1 MPLPSHQLSSTLLH
15 IKLRI
20 SNQNR
25 NLPKSSPLSNSIFC
39 DFSLDIVQLFS
50 NSIEFFVSVFQK
62 KSLSYICC
70 SITFERGLLFF
81 HLELEF
87 RKSRSGTKRSD
98 SRPDRR
104 FFGKRRP
111 SLIRLFRR
119 VKRGVIIRGPPNET
133 RPWKALPF
141 PCATQG
147 GSLTRFSPRLC
158 PGNRSC
164 VSNVSRFGDPL
175 DRILLVRMNNNNNNK
190 DHAGFIRFDYIHPL

>member
-1 MPLPSHQLSSTLLH
+1 MFRRLLLPSHQLSSTLLH

-25 NLPKSSPLSNSIFC
+25 NLPKSPRFPIPSFAISPS
-39 DFSLDIVQLFS
+39 IVQLFP
-50 NSIEFFVSVFQK
+50 NPIEFFAVFQR

-70 SITFERGLLFF
+70 SIAFERGLLFF

-98 SRPDRR
+98 SRPDRW
-104 FFGKRRP
+104 FFGKRQP

-119 VKRGVIIRGPPNET
+119 IKRGVIIRGPPNET

-158 PGNRSC
+158 RGSGESIVRIERIPFRRSLGPNLAR
-164 VSNVSRFGDPL
+164 SNE
-175 DRILLVRMNNNNNNK
+175 
-190 DHAGFIRFDYIHPL
+190 

>member
-25 NLPKSSPLSNSIFC
+25 NLPKISFLIPLLFIFYNFSSS
-39 DFSLDIVQLFS
+39 IVQLS
-50 NSIEFFVSVFQK
+50 PNPIEFFAVFEK

-70 SITFERGLLFF
+70 SIAFERGLLFF
-81 HLELEF
+81 HLEF

-158 PGNRSC
+158 RGSGESIVRIERIPFRRSLGPNLAR
-164 VSNVSRFGDPL
+164 SNE
-175 DRILLVRMNNNNNNK
+175 
-190 DHAGFIRFDYIHPL
+190 

>member
-25 NLPKSSPLSNSIFC
+25 NLPKISFLIPLLFIFYNFSSS
-39 DFSLDIVQLFS
+39 IVQLS
-50 NSIEFFVSVFQK
+50 PNPIEFFAVFQK

-119 VKRGVIIRGPPNET
+119 IKRGVIIRGPPNET

-158 PGNRSC
+158 RGSGESIVRIERIPFRRSLGPNLAR
-164 VSNVSRFGDPL
+164 SNE
-175 DRILLVRMNNNNNNK
+175 
-190 DHAGFIRFDYIHPL
+190 

>member
-25 NLPKSSPLSNSIFC
+25 NLPKISFLIPLLFIFYNFSSS
-39 DFSLDIVQLFS
+39 IVQLS
-50 NSIEFFVSVFQK
+50 PNPIEFFAVFQK

-70 SITFERGLLFF
+70 SIAFERGLLFF

-98 SRPDRR
+98 SRPDRW

-141 PCATQG
+141 PCASQG

-158 PGNRSC
+158 RGSGESIVRIPFRRSLGPNLAR
-164 VSNVSRFGDPL
+164 SNE
-175 DRILLVRMNNNNNNK
+175 
-190 DHAGFIRFDYIHPL
+190 